1 MMNRKAEKILAWIAN
16 GLSLLFLILMILGL
30 ILLNFPESKEALNQI
45 YEQQGMSISADALKS
60 SILMQGGFLL
70 FATILGF
77 CGVFTIKGN
86 RILAGCLLIAAALI
100 SLFTGNFIALILW
113 IIAGI
118 MLLVKKDKGQ
128 PQYHNQIQQNDF
140 SEDAKDIG
148 QRQKSDMNPE
158 QELKKK
164 KDEDPYIY

>member
-45 YEQQGMSISADALKS
+45 YEQQGMSISADALKA

-100 SLFTGNFIALILW
+100 SIFTGNFIALILW

-118 MLLVKKDKGQ
+118 MLLVKKDKIQ
-128 PQYHNQIQQNDF
+128 SQYQMKSNGN
-140 SEDAKDIG
+140 SENGKNNYP
-148 QRQKSDMNPE
+148 RQKSDMNPE